1 MIIPGARKLID
12 RLIPEVSDREI
23 GDPHI
28 QGEDIEVF
36 PSKKE
41 NFRLINKIES
51 PRDIA
56 FVDGGNLELIGA
68 PNFSIQLNRVYG
80 AKWHNDRRIFN
91 NKVEFYSA
99 TYSTSLVDNQIQYK
113 TIFEPGTNNND
124 VRKTLPKEEDLSFAA
139 NDRSIMSGNQVA
151 DISRVSSI
159 GRRFSEWTNATN
171 LIGQLNEDD
180 ILMIDGTLQT
190 NFTNESK
197 YLSNLRRK
205 ARENGVILCGLSKTS
220 SLQTTTGLSLLGSI
234 NRLAEENNIERE
246 WYYPFA
252 VSTATA
258 HDVMIF
264 IIKLSRNSD
273 RIFRFEVDRR
283 TFEELNDLQINEVFS
298 TIMRNSNDL
307 SFIGY
312 PYGLIDADNMARV
325 SYDESDEY
333 RGIITSILSQSG
345 EAKEFL
351 RHIQAKDAH
360 DILNMI
366 LK

>member
-12 RLIPEVSDREI
+12 RLIPEVIDRDI

-36 PSKKE
+36 SSKKE
-41 NFRLINKIES
+41 NFRLINKMES
-51 PRDIA
+51 PRDIG

-68 PNFSIQLNRVYG
+68 PNFSIQLNRVYS
-80 AKWHNDRRIFN
+80 AKWHNDKRISS
-91 NKVEFYSA
+91 KRLEFFSA
-99 TYSTSLVDNQIQYK
+99 TYSTSLMDNQIQYK
-113 TIFEPGTNNND
+113 TIFELDPNQTEL
-124 VRKTLPKEEDLSFAA
+124 RELLPKEKDLSFSA
-139 NDRSIMSGNQVA
+139 NDRTIMSGNQIA

-159 GRRFSEWTNATN
+159 GRRFAEWTNAN
-171 LIGQLNEDD
+171 DLIDVLNEND

-190 NFTNESK
+190 NFTNEST
-197 YLSNLRRK
+197 YLTNLRKK
-205 ARENGVILCGLSKTS
+205 ARNKGVILCGLSKTS

-234 NRLAEENNIERE
+234 DRLAEENNIKRE

-252 VSTATA
+252 ISRSTD

-264 IIKLSRNSD
+264 IIKLSRNTD
-273 RIFRFEVDRR
+273 RIFRFEVDRK
-283 TFEELNDLQINEVFS
+283 TFEELKDLQINEIFS

-333 RGIITSILSQSG
+333 KGIITSILSQSG
-345 EAKEFL
+345 ASKEFL

>member
-1 MIIPGARKLID
+1 MIPGARKLIN
-12 RLIPEVSDREI
+12 RLIPEVTNRKI

-36 PSKKE
+36 SSKKE

-51 PRDIA
+51 PRDIG

-68 PNFSIQLNRVYG
+68 PNFSIQLNRTYS
-80 AKWHNDRRIFN
+80 AKWHNDKRIL
-91 NKVEFYSA
+91 NKRLEFFSA
-99 TYSTSLVDNQIQYK
+99 TYSTLLVDNQIYYK
-113 TIFEPGTNNND
+113 TIFELDTNQTEL
-124 VRKTLPKEEDLSFAA
+124 RKLLPKEDDLSFSA
-139 NDRSIMSGNQVA
+139 NDRTIMSGNQIA

-159 GRRFSEWTNATN
+159 GRRFAEWMNASDLVN
-171 LIGQLNEDD
+171 VLEEND

-190 NFTNESK
+190 NFTNEST
-197 YLSNLRRK
+197 YLANLRKK
-205 ARENGVILCGLSKTS
+205 ARNKGVILCGLSKTS

-234 NRLAEENNIERE
+234 DRLAEENNIKRE

-252 VSTATA
+252 VSRSTD

-273 RIFRFEVDRR
+273 RIFRFEVDRK
-283 TFEELNDLQINEVFS
+283 TFEELKDLQINEIFS
-298 TIMRNSNDL
+298 TIMKNSNDL

-333 RGIITSILSQSG
+333 KGIITSILSQSG
-345 EAKEFL
+345 ASKEFL

>member
-12 RLIPEVSDREI
+12 RLIPEVIDRDI

-36 PSKKE
+36 SSKKE

-51 PRDIA
+51 PRDIG

-68 PNFSIQLNRVYG
+68 PNFSIQLNRVYS
-80 AKWHNDRRIFN
+80 AKWHNDKRISS
-91 NKVEFYSA
+91 KRLEFFSA
-99 TYSTSLVDNQIQYK
+99 TYSTSLMDNQIQYK
-113 TIFEPGTNNND
+113 TIFELDPNQTEL
-124 VRKTLPKEEDLSFAA
+124 RELLPKEKDLSFSA
-139 NDRSIMSGNQVA
+139 NDRTIMSGNQIA

-159 GRRFSEWTNATN
+159 GRRFAEWTNAN
-171 LIGQLNEDD
+171 DLIDVLNEND

-190 NFTNESK
+190 NFTNEST
-197 YLSNLRRK
+197 YLTNLRKK
-205 ARENGVILCGLSKTS
+205 ARNKGVILCGLSKTS

-234 NRLAEENNIERE
+234 DRLAEENNIKRE

-252 VSTATA
+252 ISRSTD

-264 IIKLSRNSD
+264 IIKLSRNTD
-273 RIFRFEVDRR
+273 RIFRFEVDRK
-283 TFEELNDLQINEVFS
+283 TFEELKDLQINEIFS

-333 RGIITSILSQSG
+333 KGIITSILSQSG
-345 EAKEFL
+345 ASKEFL

>member
-1 MIIPGARKLID
+1 MDPNQTEL
-12 RLIPEVSDREI
+12 RE
-23 GDPHI
+23 
-28 QGEDIEVF
+28 
-36 PSKKE
+36 
-41 NFRLINKIES
+41 L
-51 PRDIA
+51 
-56 FVDGGNLELIGA
+56 
-68 PNFSIQLNRVYG
+68 
-80 AKWHNDRRIFN
+80 
-91 NKVEFYSA
+91 
-99 TYSTSLVDNQIQYK
+99 
-113 TIFEPGTNNND
+113 
-124 VRKTLPKEEDLSFAA
+124 LPKEKDLSFSA
-139 NDRSIMSGNQVA
+139 NDRTIMSGNQIA

-159 GRRFSEWTNATN
+159 GRRFAEWTNAN
-171 LIGQLNEDD
+171 DLIEVLNEND

-190 NFTNESK
+190 NFTNEST
-197 YLSNLRRK
+197 YLTNLKKK
-205 ARENGVILCGLSKTS
+205 ARNKGVILCGLSKTS

-234 NRLAEENNIERE
+234 DRLAEENNIKRE

-252 VSTATA
+252 ISRSTD

-264 IIKLSRNSD
+264 IIKLSRNTD
-273 RIFRFEVDRR
+273 RIFRFEVDRK
-283 TFEELNDLQINEVFS
+283 TFEELKDLQINEIFS

-333 RGIITSILSQSG
+333 KGIITSILSQSG
-345 EAKEFL
+345 ASKEFL

>member
-1 MIIPGARKLID
+1 LIIPGARKLID
-12 RLIPEVSDREI
+12 RLIPEVIDRDI

-36 PSKKE
+36 SSKKE

-51 PRDIA
+51 PRDIG

-68 PNFSIQLNRVYG
+68 PNFSIQLNRVYS
-80 AKWHNDRRIFN
+80 AKWHNDKRISS
-91 NKVEFYSA
+91 KRLEFFSA
-99 TYSTSLVDNQIQYK
+99 TYSTSLMDNQIQYK
-113 TIFEPGTNNND
+113 TIFELDPNQTEL
-124 VRKTLPKEEDLSFAA
+124 RELLPKEKDLSFSA
-139 NDRSIMSGNQVA
+139 NDRTIMSGNQIA

-159 GRRFSEWTNATN
+159 GRRFAEWTNAN
-171 LIGQLNEDD
+171 DLIEVLNEND

-190 NFTNESK
+190 NFTNEST
-197 YLSNLRRK
+197 YLTNLKKK
-205 ARENGVILCGLSKTS
+205 ARNKGVILCGLSKTS

-234 NRLAEENNIERE
+234 DRLAEENNIKRE

-252 VSTATA
+252 ISRSTD

-264 IIKLSRNSD
+264 IIKLSRNTD
-273 RIFRFEVDRR
+273 RIFRFEVDRK
-283 TFEELNDLQINEVFS
+283 TFEELKDLQINEIFS

-333 RGIITSILSQSG
+333 KGIITSILSQSG
-345 EAKEFL
+345 ASKEFL

>member
-1 MIIPGARKLID
+1 LIIPGARKLID
-12 RLIPEVSDREI
+12 RLIPEVIDRDI

-36 PSKKE
+36 SSKKE

-51 PRDIA
+51 PRDIG

-68 PNFSIQLNRVYG
+68 PNFSIQLNRVYS
-80 AKWHNDRRIFN
+80 AKWHNDKRISS
-91 NKVEFYSA
+91 KRLEFFSA
-99 TYSTSLVDNQIQYK
+99 TYSTSLMDNQIQYK
-113 TIFEPGTNNND
+113 TIFELDPNQTEL
-124 VRKTLPKEEDLSFAA
+124 RELLPKEKDLSFSA
-139 NDRSIMSGNQVA
+139 NDRTIMSGNQIA

-159 GRRFSEWTNATN
+159 GRRFAEWTNAN
-171 LIGQLNEDD
+171 DLIDVLNEND

-190 NFTNESK
+190 NFTNEST
-197 YLSNLRRK
+197 YLTNLRKK
-205 ARENGVILCGLSKTS
+205 ARNKGVILCGLSKTS

-234 NRLAEENNIERE
+234 DRLAEENNIKRE

-252 VSTATA
+252 ISRSTD

-264 IIKLSRNSD
+264 IIKLSRNTD
-273 RIFRFEVDRR
+273 RIFRFEVDRK
-283 TFEELNDLQINEVFS
+283 TFEELKDLQINEIFS

-333 RGIITSILSQSG
+333 KGIITSILSQSG
-345 EAKEFL
+345 ASKEFL

>member
-12 RLIPEVSDREI
+12 RLIPEVIDRDI

-36 PSKKE
+36 SSKKE

-51 PRDIA
+51 PRDIG

-68 PNFSIQLNRVYG
+68 PNFSIQLNRVYS
-80 AKWHNDRRIFN
+80 AKWHNDKRISS
-91 NKVEFYSA
+91 KRLEFFSA
-99 TYSTSLVDNQIQYK
+99 TYSTSLMDNQIQYK
-113 TIFEPGTNNND
+113 TIFELDPNQTEL
-124 VRKTLPKEEDLSFAA
+124 RELLPKEKDLSFSA
-139 NDRSIMSGNQVA
+139 NDRTIMSGNQIA

-159 GRRFSEWTNATN
+159 GRRFAEWTNAN
-171 LIGQLNEDD
+171 DLIEVLNEND

-190 NFTNESK
+190 NFTNEST
-197 YLSNLRRK
+197 YLTNLKKK
-205 ARENGVILCGLSKTS
+205 ARNKGVILCGLSKTS

-234 NRLAEENNIERE
+234 DRLAEENNIKRE

-252 VSTATA
+252 ISRSTD

-264 IIKLSRNSD
+264 IIKLSRNTD
-273 RIFRFEVDRR
+273 RIFRFEVDRK
-283 TFEELNDLQINEVFS
+283 TFEELKDLQINEIFS

-333 RGIITSILSQSG
+333 KGIITSILSQSG
-345 EAKEFL
+345 ASKEFL

>member
-12 RLIPEVSDREI
+12 RLIPEVIDRDI

-28 QGEDIEVF
+28 QGENIEVF
-36 PSKKE
+36 SSKKE

-51 PRDIA
+51 PRDIG

-68 PNFSIQLNRVYG
+68 PNFSIQLNRVYS
-80 AKWHNDRRIFN
+80 AKWHNDKRISS
-91 NKVEFYSA
+91 KRLEFFSA
-99 TYSTSLVDNQIQYK
+99 TYSTSLMDNQIQYK
-113 TIFEPGTNNND
+113 TIFELDPNQTEL
-124 VRKTLPKEEDLSFAA
+124 RELLPKEKDLSFSA
-139 NDRSIMSGNQVA
+139 NDRTIMSGNQIA

-159 GRRFSEWTNATN
+159 GRRFAEWTNAN
-171 LIGQLNEDD
+171 DLIEVLNEND

-190 NFTNESK
+190 NFTNEST
-197 YLSNLRRK
+197 YLTNLRKK
-205 ARENGVILCGLSKTS
+205 ARNKGVILCGLSKTS

-234 NRLAEENNIERE
+234 DRLAEENNIKRE

-252 VSTATA
+252 ISRSTD

-264 IIKLSRNSD
+264 IIKLSRNTD
-273 RIFRFEVDRR
+273 RIFRFEVDRK
-283 TFEELNDLQINEVFS
+283 TFEELKDLQINEIFS

-333 RGIITSILSQSG
+333 KGIITSILSQSG
-345 EAKEFL
+345 ASKEFL

>member
-1 MIIPGARKLID
+1 MIIPGARKLIN
-12 RLIPEVSDREI
+12 RLIPEVSNREI

-28 QGEDIEVF
+28 QGEGIEVF

-80 AKWHNDRRIFN
+80 AKWHNDRRIT
-91 NKVEFYSA
+91 NKRLEFFSA

-113 TIFEPGTNNND
+113 TIFELDSNEIKF
-124 VRKTLPKEEDLSFAA
+124 RKLLPKEEDLSFAA

-159 GRRFSEWTNATN
+159 GRRFAEWTNATD
-171 LIGQLNEDD
+171 LIDELNEND

-190 NFTNESK
+190 NFTNEST
-197 YLSNLRRK
+197 YLTNLRRK
-205 ARENGVILCGLSKTS
+205 AREKRVILCGLSKTS

-234 NRLAEENNIERE
+234 NRLAEENNIKRE

-252 VSTATA
+252 ISKSTD

-264 IIKLSRNSD
+264 IIKLSRNSN
-273 RIFRFEVDRR
+273 RIFRFEVDRK
-283 TFEELNDLQINEVFS
+283 TFEELSDLQINEIFS

-333 RGIITSILSQSG
+333 RGIITSVLAQSG
-345 EAKEFL
+345 ASKEFL

>member
-1 MIIPGARKLID
+1 MIIPDARKLID
-12 RLIPEVSDREI
+12 RLIPEVIDRDI

-36 PSKKE
+36 SSKKE

-51 PRDIA
+51 PRDIG

-68 PNFSIQLNRVYG
+68 PNFSIQLNRVYS
-80 AKWHNDRRIFN
+80 AKWHNDKRISS
-91 NKVEFYSA
+91 KRLEFFSA
-99 TYSTSLVDNQIQYK
+99 TYSTSLMDNQIQYK
-113 TIFEPGTNNND
+113 TIFELDPNQTEL
-124 VRKTLPKEEDLSFAA
+124 RELLPKEKDLSFSA
-139 NDRSIMSGNQVA
+139 NDRTIMSGNQIA

-159 GRRFSEWTNATN
+159 GRRFAEWTNAN
-171 LIGQLNEDD
+171 DLIDVLNEND

-190 NFTNESK
+190 NFTNEST
-197 YLSNLRRK
+197 YLTNLRKK
-205 ARENGVILCGLSKTS
+205 ARNKGVILCGLSKTS

-234 NRLAEENNIERE
+234 DRLAEENNIKRE

-252 VSTATA
+252 ISRSTD

-264 IIKLSRNSD
+264 IIKLSRNTD
-273 RIFRFEVDRR
+273 RIFRFEVDRK
-283 TFEELNDLQINEVFS
+283 TFEELKDLQINEIFS

-333 RGIITSILSQSG
+333 KGIITSILSQSG
-345 EAKEFL
+345 ASKEFL

>member
-12 RLIPEVSDREI
+12 RLIPEVTDRDI
-23 GDPHI
+23 GNPHI

-36 PSKKE
+36 SSKKE

-51 PRDIA
+51 LRDIG

-68 PNFSIQLNRVYG
+68 PNFSIQLNRIYS
-80 AKWHNDRRIFN
+80 AKWHNDKRIS
-91 NKVEFYSA
+91 NKRLEFFSA
-99 TYSTSLVDNQIQYK
+99 TYSTSLVDNQIHYK
-113 TIFEPGTNNND
+113 TIFELDPNQTEL
-124 VRKTLPKEEDLSFAA
+124 KKLLPKEKDLSFSA
-139 NDRSIMSGNQVA
+139 NDRTIMSGNQIA

-159 GRRFSEWTNATN
+159 GRRFAEWTNAN
-171 LIGQLNEDD
+171 DLIEVLNEND

-190 NFTNESK
+190 NFTNEST
-197 YLSNLRRK
+197 YLTNLRKK
-205 ARENGVILCGLSKTS
+205 ARNKGVILCGLSKTS

-234 NRLAEENNIERE
+234 DRLAEENNIKRE

-252 VSTATA
+252 ISRSTD

-264 IIKLSRNSD
+264 IIKLSRNTD
-273 RIFRFEVDRR
+273 RIFRFEVDRK
-283 TFEELNDLQINEVFS
+283 TFEELKDLQINEIFS

-333 RGIITSILSQSG
+333 KGIITSILSQSG
-345 EAKEFL
+345 ASKEFL

>member
-12 RLIPEVSDREI
+12 RLIPEVTDRDI

-36 PSKKE
+36 SSKKE

-51 PRDIA
+51 PRDIG

-68 PNFSIQLNRVYG
+68 PNFSIQLNRVYS
-80 AKWHNDRRIFN
+80 AKWHNDKRISS
-91 NKVEFYSA
+91 KRLEFFSA
-99 TYSTSLVDNQIQYK
+99 TYSTSLMDNQIQYK
-113 TIFEPGTNNND
+113 TIFELDPNQTEL
-124 VRKTLPKEEDLSFAA
+124 RELLPKEKDLSFSA
-139 NDRSIMSGNQVA
+139 NDRTIMSGNQIA

-159 GRRFSEWTNATN
+159 GRRFAEWTNAN
-171 LIGQLNEDD
+171 DLIEILNEND

-190 NFTNESK
+190 NFTNEST
-197 YLSNLRRK
+197 YLTNLRKK
-205 ARENGVILCGLSKTS
+205 ARNKGVILCGLSKTS

-234 NRLAEENNIERE
+234 DRLAEENNIKRE

-252 VSTATA
+252 ISRSTD

-264 IIKLSRNSD
+264 IIKLSRNTD
-273 RIFRFEVDRR
+273 RIFRFEVDRK
-283 TFEELNDLQINEVFS
+283 TFEELKDLQINEIFS

-333 RGIITSILSQSG
+333 KGIITSILSQSG
-345 EAKEFL
+345 ASKEFL

>member
-12 RLIPEVSDREI
+12 RLIPEVIDRDI

-28 QGEDIEVF
+28 QGENIEVF
-36 PSKKE
+36 SSKKE

-51 PRDIA
+51 PRDIG

-68 PNFSIQLNRVYG
+68 PNFSNQLNRIYS
-80 AKWHNDRRIFN
+80 AKWHNDKRIS
-91 NKVEFYSA
+91 NKRLEFFSA
-99 TYSTSLVDNQIQYK
+99 TYSTSLMDNQIQYK
-113 TIFEPGTNNND
+113 TIFELDPNQTEL
-124 VRKTLPKEEDLSFAA
+124 RELLPKEKDLSFSA
-139 NDRSIMSGNQVA
+139 NDRTIMSGNQIA

-159 GRRFSEWTNATN
+159 GRRFAEWTNAN
-171 LIGQLNEDD
+171 DLIEVLNEND

-190 NFTNESK
+190 NFTNEST
-197 YLSNLRRK
+197 YLTNLKKK
-205 ARENGVILCGLSKTS
+205 ARNKGVILCGLSKTS

-234 NRLAEENNIERE
+234 DRLAEENNIKRE

-252 VSTATA
+252 ISRSTD

-264 IIKLSRNSD
+264 IIKLSRNTD
-273 RIFRFEVDRR
+273 RIFRFEVDRK
-283 TFEELNDLQINEVFS
+283 TFEELKDLQINEIFS

-333 RGIITSILSQSG
+333 KGIITSILSQSG
-345 EAKEFL
+345 ASKEFL

>member
-12 RLIPEVSDREI
+12 RLIPEVIDRDI

-36 PSKKE
+36 SSKKE

-51 PRDIA
+51 PRDIG

-68 PNFSIQLNRVYG
+68 PNFSIQLNRVYS
-80 AKWHNDRRIFN
+80 AKWHNDKRISS
-91 NKVEFYSA
+91 KRLEFFSA
-99 TYSTSLVDNQIQYK
+99 TYSTSLMDNQIQYK
-113 TIFEPGTNNND
+113 TIFELDPNQTEL
-124 VRKTLPKEEDLSFAA
+124 RELLPKEKDLSFSA
-139 NDRSIMSGNQVA
+139 NDRTIMSGNQIA

-159 GRRFSEWTNATN
+159 GRRFAEWTNAN
-171 LIGQLNEDD
+171 DLIEVLNEND

-190 NFTNESK
+190 NFTNEST
-197 YLSNLRRK
+197 YLTNLRKK
-205 ARENGVILCGLSKTS
+205 ARNKGVILCGLSKTS

-234 NRLAEENNIERE
+234 DRLAEENNIKRE

-252 VSTATA
+252 ISRSTD

-264 IIKLSRNSD
+264 IIKLSRNTD
-273 RIFRFEVDRR
+273 RIFRFEVDRK
-283 TFEELNDLQINEVFS
+283 TFEELKDLQINEIFS

-333 RGIITSILSQSG
+333 KGIITSILSQSG
-345 EAKEFL
+345 ASKEFL